1 MGITEIF
8 IYGASGHGKVVY
20 DTAIRNGIKVL
31 GFIDDDLN
39 KKVFLGL
46 PVKRLHEILEKKFIA
61 LGIGNNKDRE
71 NIFKL
76 LKRNNFNIVTIID
89 PNSIISESSKI
100 LAGTVVFAG
109 AIINNSSIINEGCII
124 NSGAIIEHDCIIGK
138 FSHISPNAALAGGVK
153 IGNLTHI
160 GIGASIREGISI
172 GSNVIIGAGAVVVK
186 DVPDNVVVVGNP
198 GKIIRENK

>member
-1 MGITEIF
+1 MEITELY

-20 DTAIRNGIKVL
+20 DAAIRNGVKVL

-39 KKVFLGL
+39 KNEFLGL
-46 PVKRLHEILEKKFIA
+46 TVKRLHEIPEKKFIG

-76 LKRNNFNIVTIID
+76 LKRNNFNIVTLID
-89 PNSIISESSKI
+89 PNSIISENSKI
-100 LAGTVVFAG
+100 FEGTVVFAG
-109 AIINNSSIINEGCII
+109 AIINNSSVINEGCII

-153 IGNLTHI
+153 IGDLTHI
-160 GIGASIREGISI
+160 GIGASIKEGLTI
-172 GSNVIIGAGAVVVK
+172 GTNVVIGAGAVIVK
-186 DVPDNVVVVGNP
+186 DVPDNVIVAGNP
-198 GKIIRENK
+198 GSLW